1 MNKATVL
8 SPYAAS
14 LTLRRTGLNFIFS
27 ANRGCAAT
35 PLHPCLRADAPY
47 RGFKFRSLRSPNS
60 DLSDTDDLA
69 EALHLIKMRLLA
81 FFDGHIDSDLILLIK
96 QNILRNEN

>member
-47 RGFKFRSLRSPNS
+47 RGFKFRSLRSPTS
-60 DLSDTDDLA
+60 DLPRGTKSKSILTECD
-69 EALHLIKMRLLA
+69 I
-81 FFDGHIDSDLILLIK
+81 DGK
-96 QNILRNEN
+96 GKGE

>member
-47 RGFKFRSLRSPNS
+47 RGFKFRSLA
-60 DLSDTDDLA
+60 LA
-69 EALHLIKMRLLA
+69 NFRFIALRK
-81 FFDGHIDSDLILLIK
+81 
-96 QNILRNEN
+96 

>member
-14 LTLRRTGLNFIFS
+14 LTLRRTGLYFLFFAS
-27 ANRGCAAT
+27 RGSAAT

-47 RGFKFRSLRSPNS
+47 RGFKFRSLALANFRFIGPAVSNNPMISPP
-60 DLSDTDDLA
+60 
-69 EALHLIKMRLLA
+69 HP
-81 FFDGHIDSDLILLIK
+81 
-96 QNILRNEN
+96 